1 MAKKEK
7 TGGRQ
12 AGTPNKLT
20 GDLRAKINTI
30 IENQIDSIEV
40 DLKAL
45 EPKDRLMILEKLL
58 KYALPTLQAQS
69 FDIDFQN
76 LSETQ
81 LNQIIDNINLQDN
94 ETE

>member
-1 MAKKEK
+1 MKRNK
-7 TGGRQ
+7 TGGRVR
-12 AGTPNKLT
+12 GTPNRIT
-20 GDLRAKINTI
+20 SDLRGKINTI

-40 DLKAL
+40 DLNAL

-69 FDIDFQN
+69 LDIDFQN